1 MGSSMG
7 SVRSVGGSAR
17 IRMHGVGSITFSN
30 GSGRPCGSSQDGI
43 QCWIRR
49 GAAGMRMK
57 RIGSIIFSHGP
68 GRPSKSHG
76 IHCDQITRG
85 PTGPH
90 INDGSLVRVVG
101 SQRRRRRRTRP
112 KPKAAQKRA
121 PSRSSSR
128 RRRSSISSSKPASR
142 GRGWSVTKIGN
153 RLASRFPI
161 VSYA

>member
-1 MGSSMG
+1 MGSSQDG
-7 SVRSVGGSAR
+7 IQCG
-17 IRMHGVGSITFSN
+17 IRMKGMGSITFSN

-43 QCWIRR
+43 QCGIRR
-49 GAAGMRMK
+49 GAAGIRIK
-57 RIGSIIFSHGP
+57 GIGSITFSNGS
-68 GRPSKSHG
+68 GRPSQSHG

-101 SQRRRRRRTRP
+101 SQRRRRRRTRANS
-112 KPKAAQKRA
+112 KAAQKHA
-121 PSRSSSR
+121 PSRSSRR
-128 RRRSSISSSKPASR
+128 RRRSSISSSNPASR
-142 GRGWSVTKIGN
+142 GRGWGVTKIGN